1 MEIMSDQGQALMHPD
16 ILLLKHGLLEV
27 DGVWH
32 CSLGKFDHDLTATE
46 PWNHVFLQFFYRG
59 IIRFYGR
66 TIQVNE

>member
-32 CSLGKFDHDLTATE
+32 CSLGKVDHDLTATG
-46 PWNHVFLQFFYRG
+46 PWNHVF
-59 IIRFYGR
+59 
-66 TIQVNE
+66 